1 MGAYRTREIVP
12 ADFYG
17 KGKFYDFENLRLRG
31 VEKYDELFK
40 IYLWKL
46 YGITTC

>member
-31 VEKYDELFK
+31 VEK
-40 IYLWKL
+40 I
-46 YGITTC
+46 